1 MPQEI
6 QDAKRIFFRADRRL
20 SPRKL
25 ITPICTTGNVCYRET
40 MKKLLP
46 IFATLLLALNAFA
59 GSFPDISL
67 PDLKSAIAE
76 KKVTLIDVNG
86 PVSYANGHI
95 PGAIDFTA
103 HKSDLA
109 SLLPADKSALVVAY
123 CGNEYCGAYA
133 RAAEA
138 AQKLGYTNVQHF
150 KPGIAG
156 WKAAGEPTEK

>member
-1 MPQEI
+1 
-6 QDAKRIFFRADRRL
+6 
-20 SPRKL
+20 
-25 ITPICTTGNVCYRET
+25 
-40 MKKLLP
+40 MKKH
-46 IFATLLLALNAFA
+46 LLLIASLIFSLNAFA

-67 PDLKSAIAE
+67 ADLKADIAS
-76 KKVTLIDVNG
+76 KKVTILDVNG
-86 PVSYANGHI
+86 PVSYAKGHI

-103 HKSDLA
+103 HTSDLA
-109 SLLPADKSALVVAY
+109 KVLPADKESLVVAY
-123 CGNEYCGAYA
+123 CGNEHCGAYA

>member
-1 MPQEI
+1 MHI
-6 QDAKRIFFRADRRL
+6 L
-20 SPRKL
+20 SPVL
-25 ITPICTTGNVCYRET
+25 DFFM
-40 MKKLLP
+40 MKKYLL
-46 IFATLLLALNAFA
+46 FTASLLFSLNAFA

-67 PDLKSAIAE
+67 DDLKADIAA
-76 KKVTLIDVNG
+76 KRVTLLDVNG

-103 HKSDLA
+103 HIADLA
-109 SLLPADKSALVVAY
+109 KVLPADKSSLVVAY
-123 CGNEYCGAYA
+123 CGNEHCGAYA

-156 WKAAGEPTEK
+156 WKAAGEPTDK